1 MHSSQKKVKK
11 LLTGEEMKF
20 YTADLCDKYPNDV
33 RVLEPLF
40 KSYGGAKKMMGQ
52 IVTVQLPGSNKT
64 LAEFLKTTQGDG
76 KIVVVNVDAQYTA
89 VVGDN
94 LMKFAL
100 DNNWAG
106 MVINGYVR
114 DTKNTK
120 EIGVGL
126 FALGTCPKKTME
138 PRDGALHVTFCFAGV
153 EFNEGDYLYADR
165 DGIIVSHLPL
175 EM

>member
-1 MHSSQKKVKK
+1 
-11 LLTGEEMKF
+11 MKF

-52 IVTVQLPGSNKT
+52 IVTLKLPGNNKS
-64 LAEFLKTTQGDG
+64 LAELLKTTNGEG
-76 KIVVVNVDAQYTA
+76 KIVVIDVGAQYTA

-94 LMKFAL
+94 MMKFAL
-100 DNNWAG
+100 ENNWAG
-106 MVINGYVR
+106 MVVNGYVR

-126 FALGTCPKKTME
+126 FALGTCPCKTIE
-138 PRDGALHVTFCFAGV
+138 PDEGELHVSLSFAGITCK
-153 EFNEGDYLYADR
+153 EGDYLYADR
-165 DGIIVSHLPL
+165 DGIILSESLL

>member
-40 KSYGGAKKMMGQ
+40 KSYGGSKKMMGQ
-52 IVTVQLPGSNKT
+52 IVTIKLPDNNKT

-76 KIVVVNVDAQYTA
+76 KILVIDVEAKYTA

-94 LMKFAL
+94 MMKFAYE
-100 DNNWAG
+100 NNWSG
-106 MVINGYVR
+106 IVVNGYVR

-120 EIGVGL
+120 EIDVGL
-126 FALGTCPKKTME
+126 FALGTCPQKTIE
-138 PRDGALHVTFCFAGV
+138 AKDGVLHVKLNFAGV
-153 EFNEGDYLYADR
+153 TFNEGDYLYADR
-165 DGIIVSHLPL
+165 DGIIVSSLLL

>member
-1 MHSSQKKVKK
+1 
-11 LLTGEEMKF
+11 MKF

-40 KSYGGAKKMMGQ
+40 KSYGGSKKMMGQ
-52 IVTVQLPGSNKT
+52 IVTIKLPGHNKT
-64 LAEFLKTTQGDG
+64 LAEFLKTTQGNG
-76 KIVVVNVDAQYTA
+76 RIVVVDVDAQYTA

-94 LMKFAL
+94 MMKFAL
-100 DNNWAG
+100 ENGWAG
-106 MVINGYVR
+106 MVVNGYVR

-120 EIGVGL
+120 EIGIGL

-138 PRDGALHVTFCFAGV
+138 PCEGSLHVTLQFAGV
-153 EFNEGDYLYADR
+153 EFKEGDYLYADR
-165 DGIIVSHLPL
+165 DGIIVSKIPL

>member
-1 MHSSQKKVKK
+1 
-11 LLTGEEMKF
+11 MKF

-33 RVLEPLF
+33 HVLEPLF

-52 IVTVQLPGSNKT
+52 IVTIMLPDNNKT

-76 KIVVVNVDAQYTA
+76 KILVIDVEAKYTA

-94 LMKFAL
+94 MMKFAYE
-100 DNNWAG
+100 NNWSG
-106 MVINGYVR
+106 IVVNGYVR

-120 EIGVGL
+120 EIDVGL
-126 FALGTCPKKTME
+126 FALGTCPKKTIE
-138 PRDGALHVTFCFAGV
+138 TKDGVLHVKLNFAGV
-153 EFNEGDYLYADR
+153 VFNEGDYLYADR